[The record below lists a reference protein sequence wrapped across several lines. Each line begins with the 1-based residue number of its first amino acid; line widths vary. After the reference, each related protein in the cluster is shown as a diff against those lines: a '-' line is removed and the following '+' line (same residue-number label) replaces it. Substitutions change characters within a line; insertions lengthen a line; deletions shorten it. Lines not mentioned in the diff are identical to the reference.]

1 MKQKPAIKQ
10 KRLPED
16 FRVEEL
22 GDPPPQGGPY
32 ALYRLTKRGLGT
44 PEVIDAVLRRWK
56 IARRLVSFGGL
67 KDRHA
72 VTGQWVTIRKG
83 PRRNLKQT
91 GFELAYQGQVSRP
104 FGPKDIRANAFQIVL
119 RSLLPQDVACCRR
132 ALESLAH
139 TGVPNYFDQQRFG
152 SVGQSGDFVGQ
163 AWCVGDYQRA
173 LWLALADPNAHDRPR
188 QRADR
193 EALRRHWGDW
203 DRAQA
208 ALARSPWIAI
218 VSHLADRPQ
227 DFRGALARLPVDRR
241 SLYLAAFQSFLWNRM
256 LTGLLRRELRPEQLL
271 DVDLAGRTV
280 PLVRQLEAEQLEA
293 LRPVALP
300 LPSARIRGRE
310 GPWKDLIAAALE
322 PLGLTLDRLRI
333 KYPRDSFFSK
343 GDRPALMFP
352 EKLDYRVEA
361 DEVYPRREKL
371 AVRFELPRGCYAT
384 IVTRRIALG

>member
-1 MKQKPAIKQ
+1 M
-10 KRLPED
+10 
-16 FRVEEL
+16 
-22 GDPPPQGGPY
+22 
-32 ALYRLTKRGLGT
+32 
-44 PEVIDAVLRRWK
+44 
-56 IARRLVSFGGL
+56 
-67 KDRHA
+67 
-72 VTGQWVTIRKG
+72 
-83 PRRNLKQT
+83 
-91 GFELAYQGQVSRP
+91 
-104 FGPKDIRANAFQIVL
+104 
-119 RSLLPQDVACCRR
+119 
-132 ALESLAH
+132 
-139 TGVPNYFDQQRFG
+139 
-152 SVGQSGDFVGQ
+152 GQSGDFVGQ

-193 EALRRHWGDW
+193 EALRRHWGAW

-218 VSHLADRPQ
+218 VRYLADRPQ

-280 PLVRQLEAEQLEA
+280 PMVRQIEAEQLEA